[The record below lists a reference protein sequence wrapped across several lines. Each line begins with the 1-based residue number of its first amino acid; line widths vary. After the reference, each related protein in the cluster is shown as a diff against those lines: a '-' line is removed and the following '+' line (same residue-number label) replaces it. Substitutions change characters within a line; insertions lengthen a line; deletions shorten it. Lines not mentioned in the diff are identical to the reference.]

1 MANTTGTDYLV
12 KGAAKRQ
19 AIFDTIPA
27 KWRLEHPIPPA
38 TEVRDVTGPYI
49 QQYLS
54 EREIQI
60 TESDAV
66 DIVAET
72 TSGRWTALE
81 VTEAFCHRAALA
93 HQFVNCLHEVF
104 FDAAI
109 EDAKQLDAYFAQHKA
124 PIGPLHGLP
133 VSLKDQFHVK
143 GVETTMG
150 YVGWINT
157 FEGKPND
164 PRRTVTESELT
175 KELRNLGA
183 VLYCKTSVPATLMSG
198 ETVNNIIG
206 YTWNPKNRFLSSG
219 GSSGGE
225 GALIAL
231 RGSPGGF
238 GTDIGGSVRIP
249 AGFNSLYG
257 LRPSAGRI
265 PYQGVANSMDG
276 QNSILSVI
284 GPLAPTARSLEL
296 LFKSVLSQQPWL
308 QDPLALELPWRDDIV
323 LQTRE
328 LIKRAGNGD
337 STLAFGLMRYN
348 GAKIHPPIARGL
360 DIVEQT
366 LKRLGHRVITW
377 DPPSHAIAHELGG
390 RIFDMDG
397 GTDIRH
403 HYGLSG
409 ETKAAQ
415 VIVTENGPEI
425 TASALAAL
433 NIGKREYQ
441 KQYMDY
447 WNSTADLTGTGR
459 PVDGLLCP
467 LAPHAAVIPG
477 QYGNVGYTSFVN
489 VLDYTSVSIPVTFA
503 DKTMDLRPGNASD
516 TKFDHVEWDYD
527 AETYDGAPVGI
538 QLVGRRLQEEK
549 MLTLAEY
556 IGGEIAREVAMST

>member
-19 AIFDTIPA
+19 AILDAIPA
-27 KWRLEHPIPPA
+27 KWRLGSPIPPA

-49 QQYLS
+49 QQHLS

-93 HQFVNCLHEVF
+93 HQFVSCLHEIF

-133 VSLKDQFHVK
+133 ISLKDQFHVK

-157 FEGKPND
+157 FEGKSND

-175 KELRNLGA
+175 RELRNLGA

-198 ETVNNIIG
+198 ETVNSIIG

-231 RGSPGGF
+231 RGSPAGF

-249 AGFNSLYG
+249 ASFNSLYG

-284 GPLAPTARSLEL
+284 GPLAPTARSLAL
-296 LFKSVLSQQPWL
+296 LFKAVLSQEPWL
-308 QDPLALELPWRDDIV
+308 HDPLALELPWRDDIV

-328 LIKRAGNGD
+328 LIQRAGRGD

-348 GAKIHPPIARGL
+348 GVAKVHPPIARGL
-360 DIVEQT
+360 DIVGQT
-366 LKRLGHRVITW
+366 LKRLGHRVVTW

-390 RIFDMDG
+390 KIFDMDG
-397 GTDIRH
+397 GKDIRYH
-403 HYGLSG
+403 FGLSG
-409 ETKAAQ
+409 ETKAEQ
-415 VIVTENGPEI
+415 VIVAENGPEI
-425 TASALAAL
+425 TASAIAAL
-433 NIGKREYQ
+433 NIAKREYQ

-477 QYGNVGYTSFVN
+477 QYGNVGYTTFVN
-489 VLDYTSVSIPVTFA
+489 ALDYTSVSIPVTFA
-503 DKTMDLRPGNASD
+503 DKTIDLRHENAPE
-516 TKFDHVEWDYD
+516 TELDH
-527 AETYDGAPVGI
+527 
-538 QLVGRRLQEEK
+538 LVGRRLQEEK
-549 MLTLAEY
+549 ILTLAEY
-556 IGGEIAREVAMST
+556 IGGEVAREAAMST